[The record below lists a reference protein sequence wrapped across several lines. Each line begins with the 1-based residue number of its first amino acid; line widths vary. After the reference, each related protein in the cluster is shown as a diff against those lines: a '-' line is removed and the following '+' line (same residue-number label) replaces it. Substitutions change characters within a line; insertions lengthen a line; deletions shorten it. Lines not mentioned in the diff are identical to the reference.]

1 MSTNSDESFRDSQDQ
16 HGFDDVDPNLLD
28 QANIDV
34 EGAETKEDESPTS
47 DERKSDDNENED
59 VVSPDNSYHKVNIE
73 FDDEPYEPYR
83 SNRRSTNALQ
93 TIIDTS
99 RRQSRDF
106 KRTDKLVTAVTVK
119 TKPTIPCNGN
129 KAAGLKIGGEVLE
142 VRSTPKSLKS
152 ISTIKNY
159 DKTERHMLAEDDKQT
174 FIKAAGGY
182 VLTKHNKLNFIDIT
196 PNAEGALNQVHN
208 LQAQL
213 KALRQHCVKYDIV
226 DTCTIVLPIDVSK
239 SHQIRDETFDIFTDY
254 PKLHPDIV
262 ANSCAF
268 YNLWA
273 AQPYVSEN
281 MGLVY
286 NMLQSNTDEALWN
299 KCLEEYEEYEPV
311 QQGGPLMFFLILKH
325 IQDVSE
331 NSIQHLRS
339 QLKKMKISKVP
350 GENIGVV
357 VSLVKAT
364 YKTLKAASS
373 KHHSYIPDDFP
384 KTVLQI
390 FQTSSVPEF
399 NQAFEDEEKLAQRSA
414 DKLGGLPVWPTINE
428 ITSLATNTYTRL
440 KGTNQ
445 WVRAK
450 PAAALNATGKSN
462 SKSKKTS
469 DSKSNSNS
477 SANANLNFDEKDLS
491 NPKKSKR
498 YDPECWNCGG
508 SHSLKDCTKPHDEDK
523 IKSNKNKFY
532 EKLKAKRAARAKKRA
547 NKAEATAAS
556 ADTAVATTEDTSS
569 TSSPDASPR
578 RVTFGADQIRS
589 ALRK

>member
-1 MSTNSDESFRDSQDQ
+1 M
-16 HGFDDVDPNLLD
+16 
-28 QANIDV
+28 
-34 EGAETKEDESPTS
+34 
-47 DERKSDDNENED
+47 
-59 VVSPDNSYHKVNIE
+59 
-73 FDDEPYEPYR
+73 
-83 SNRRSTNALQ
+83 
-93 TIIDTS
+93 
-99 RRQSRDF
+99 
-106 KRTDKLVTAVTVK
+106 
-119 TKPTIPCNGN
+119 
-129 KAAGLKIGGEVLE
+129 
-142 VRSTPKSLKS
+142 
-152 ISTIKNY
+152 
-159 DKTERHMLAEDDKQT
+159 
-174 FIKAAGGY
+174 
-182 VLTKHNKLNFIDIT
+182 LTKHNKLNFIDIT

-213 KALRQHCVKYDIV
+213 KSLRQHCVKYDIV
-226 DTCTIVLPIDVSK
+226 DTCTIVIPIDVSK
-239 SHQIRDETFDIFTDY
+239 SHQIRAETFDIFTDY

-286 NMLQSNTDEALWN
+286 NLLQSNTDEALWN
-299 KCLEEYEEYEPV
+299 KCLEEYEEFEPV

-339 QLKKMKISKVP
+339 QLEKMKISKVP
-350 GENIGVV
+350 GENVGVV

-364 YKTLKAASS
+364 YKTLQAASS

-390 FQTSSVPEF
+390 FQTSSVSEF
-399 NQAFEDEEKLAQRSA
+399 NQAFEDEEKLAQRRA
-414 DKLGGLPVWPTINE
+414 DKLGGLPDWPTISE

-440 KGTNQ
+440 KGSNQ
-445 WVRAK
+445 WVRPR
-450 PAAALNATGKSN
+450 PAAALNAATKSN
-462 SKSKKTS
+462 SKSNSTS
-469 DSKSNSNS
+469 RSNLKSN
-477 SANANLNFDEKDLS
+477 ANANLQFDEKDVDGT
-491 NPKKSKR
+491 KKSKR

-508 SHSLKDCTKPHDEDK
+508 SHSLKDCTKPHDDDK

-532 EKLKAKRAARAKKRA
+532 EKLKAKRAAREKKRA
-547 NKAEATAAS
+547 NKAAAATA
-556 ADTAVATTEDTSS
+556 AVATTEDNPS
-569 TSSPDASPR
+569 TSSSDASPR